1 MFGGRFRNR
10 LCVRGKVLFRCS
22 VGDFGT
28 DCVCLCVRGKVLL
41 RCFFP
46 LDSTFLRRPLPLKE
60 QHNFNAKERKSETEC
75 PEAVLFLITLPVRQ
89 NFG

>member
-10 LCVRGKVLFRCS
+10 LCVFVCAWEGFVEMFLP
-22 VGDFGT
+22 VG
-28 DCVCLCVRGKVLL
+28 
-41 RCFFP
+41 
-46 LDSTFLRRPLPLKE
+46 LDIFEKAASFEE